1 MRCDVRSGP
10 PGGENRDSRV
20 KEGAQRGESEW
31 EGKGRNARQ
40 NGTREDV
47 LGGISPTHIFGRPL
61 KSTLT
66 QLNL

>member
-1 MRCDVRSGP
+1 MLRSCSCSTYPTSTLCEGDGEGEMRCDVRSGP

-40 NGTREDV
+40 KWDA
-47 LGGISPTHIFGRPL
+47 
-61 KSTLT
+61 
-66 QLNL
+66 